1 LRDVT
6 IRQCAVLV
14 GGGDAPKPLLP
25 CGDRP
30 FLAWTLRELIRFGV
44 EEFVL
49 LTGDFPSAVGAQ
61 LAALAA
67 HMPRRV
73 RIVVSQ
79 APTRAGTGG
88 ALFAARERLDE
99 RFLLCDGD
107 SLFDCNLAPLLSAAA
122 GDGPDVACRM
132 VLRRSERA
140 SRHGIVVLDGDRVG
154 AYCSPQRDAPGMIDA
169 GVCVSARRLVDELE
183 PICSL
188 ESHILPRLA
197 AQGALRGTLGQG
209 YSCDVTVPENFAR
222 AKEEI
227 PRLLR
232 RPALLLDRDGV
243 VNIDHGWVGK
253 RDRFE
258 WTPGARAAIRAA
270 TDAGWHVFIVT
281 NQSGVARGHFDE
293 AAVAALHAWM
303 TDEVRRAGGTID
315 DIRYCPF
322 HEDAV
327 VPAYRRVSDWRKP
340 APGMLLDLM
349 RAWELDRA
357 RCVMIGDQDR
367 DMAAAKAAGVRACR
381 FNGGDLADF
390 VRPILGS
397 HARVDCQ
404 PAASAGAPRSSG

>member
-1 LRDVT
+1 MTPVRGHEAKESEHWMRSVT
-6 IRQCAVLV
+6 IRQCVVLV
-14 GGGDAPKPLLP
+14 GGGSALQP

-30 FLAWTLRELIRFGV
+30 LISWKLREFIRFGV

-49 LTGDFPSAVGAQ
+49 LTGDHVAAVEAG

-67 HMPRRV
+67 RLPRQA

-107 SLFDCNLAPLLSAAA
+107 SLFNGSLAPLLSAAA
-122 GDGPDVACRM
+122 GDGSDVVCRM

-140 SRHGIVVLDGDRVG
+140 SRHGVVALDGDRVC
-154 AYCSPQRDAPGMIDA
+154 AYRAPHPDALGVIDA
-169 GVCVSARRLVDELE
+169 GVCLFARRLVEELE
-183 PICSL
+183 SICSL
-188 ESHILPRLA
+188 ELDILPRLA
-197 AQGALRGTLGQG
+197 AQGALRGAIGEG
-209 YSCDVTVPENFAR
+209 YYCDAAVPEDFAR
-222 AKEEI
+222 AQEEL
-227 PRLLR
+227 PRRLH

-243 VNIDHGWVGK
+243 VNVDHGWVGT
-253 RDRFE
+253 RERFQ
-258 WTPGARAAIRAA
+258 WTPGAREAIRAA

-293 AAVAALHAWM
+293 AAVMALHAWM

-340 APGMLLDLM
+340 APGMLLDLI
-349 RAWELDRA
+349 RVWELDRA
-357 RCVMIGDQDR
+357 RCVMVGDQDR

-381 FNGGDLADF
+381 FDGGDLADF
-390 VRPILGS
+390 VRPILGG
-397 HARVDCQ
+397 V
-404 PAASAGAPRSSG
+404 